1 MIPSSFSLQKTFV
14 LLLIAVWCSGS
25 DYLIAQTLKEA
36 DDFGENP
43 GNLRMFY
50 YQPASV
56 STAKPKTPLVVVL
69 HGCTQSAGVIAA
81 QTGWNKLADEYGF
94 VVLYPQQKFINNP
107 ERCFCW
113 YKRGDITKGKGEDE
127 SIIEMIDYMRAHF
140 RTDSSRV
147 FITGLSAGAIMSVVM
162 MATYP
167 ETFNAG
173 AIFAGG
179 PYKATTSVFM
189 AYPAMKG
196 WVRKTP
202 AKWGLKVKT
211 QNRGYV
217 GNYPRMIIYQGNKDP
232 IVNRRNGFE
241 LVKQWTNLHHVDTVP
256 LETTNHYAGITD
268 IQRNTYGDK
277 NNPEAVVYYKINRLG
292 HAYLINPGH
301 CINEGGKRGIF
312 SKDKNYHATW
322 WTALDFGLTNLSTIQ
337 GKTEVTAA
345 ETDLVYSIRL
355 NPGSTYTWTYPE
367 GCTVTKGQQTPEI
380 TLTWGQKGGRLM
392 VEETTASGC
401 RLFHPALTI
410 IVVPK

>member
-1 MIPSSFSLQKTFV
+1 MIPPTFSLPKSIL
-14 LLLIAVWCSGS
+14 LLLIVIWCSCS
-25 DYLIAQTLKEA
+25 ANLSAQTLKEVS
-36 DDFGENP
+36 DFGENP

-50 YQPASV
+50 YQPASAAS
-56 STAKPKTPLVVVL
+56 STSKSPLVVVL

-127 SIIEMIDYMRAHF
+127 SIMEMIDYMRAHF
-140 RTDSSRV
+140 RTDSSKV

-196 WVRKTP
+196 WIHKTP

-217 GNYPRMIIYQGNKDP
+217 GNYPRMIIYQGNKDR

-241 LVKQWTNLHHVDTVP
+241 LVKQWTNLHQVDTVP
-256 LETTNHYAGITD
+256 LETTNHYAGIAD
-268 IQRNTYGDK
+268 IQRNTYGNIK
-277 NNPEAVVYYKINRLG
+277 KPEAVVYYKINRLG
-292 HAYLINPGH
+292 HAYLINPGS

-322 WTALDFGLTNLSTIQ
+322 WTALDFGLTNLSLIQ
-337 GKTEVTAA
+337 GKTDVTGG
-345 ETDLVYSIRL
+345 ETDLVYSIPST
-355 NPGSTYTWTYPE
+355 PGSTYTWSFPE
-367 GCTVTKGQQTPEI
+367 GCTLTRGQQTTEI
-380 TLTWGQKGGRLM
+380 TLNWGQKGGKLM
-392 VEETTASGC
+392 VEEITAGGC
-401 RLFHPALTI
+401 HLLHPPL
-410 IVVPK
+410 IVTVIPR